1 MSTQQRQFRSHL
13 AARSSRAASCR
24 FPAALSLGALATF
37 LAALSPATVLAQETA
52 ADDDGVKLSLGVD
65 PSLPQLQALPGGVLP
80 RLGEPPGED
89 FRFDFHGIL
98 TAPLRIG
105 INERNVD
112 ARPGQ
117 SETVLHAPPIVPD
130 DLETFSHTGVVP
142 VTYAQLNFTYGNAL
156 VAGTATIVAREATVS
171 TGFFDPPSQRGVN
184 DLFLSI
190 FPTLPLLGRTTI
202 YVGAFSNR
210 YGISGEYDEGRY
222 GTPLIARVNGM
233 GENIHARVPITEDIS
248 LMLEQGFQ
256 GQTNKAGNGTIP
268 AGWNDFADPGV
279 GSSFVSHGHL
289 GATYGNAVS
298 LGTHYLVAWSQ
309 DDRATG
315 AGQPDGDIKILGA
328 DLRLNMGRFG
338 HLYGAFSH
346 VDATSAR
353 VVGRIVEVLN
363 TKGGP
368 GLMANYLGRDS
379 DGTGSLNIFGGQYD
393 ISIGKLVSYPV
404 PFSGDGPDIYFSL
417 FGIYTGIESNDT
429 NFDGTS
435 KFKFGA
441 EGTYSLLPWLAVSMR
456 YDSVSPGAAVALGGL
471 PGVEA
476 AVAATGGGTAPE
488 ESDFAFQVFSPRII
502 LRTDWQ
508 ARDQVVIQYSHWENG
523 RFTTVRNGYPPVE
536 DISIVPD
543 TDVVSIS
550 ANMWW

>member
-1 MSTQQRQFRSHL
+1 MTSMSNAFMCSAL
-13 AARSSRAASCR
+13 V
-24 FPAALSLGALATF
+24 AALGLCLPVSAFG
-37 LAALSPATVLAQETA
+37 QETTTEEA
-52 ADDDGVKLSLGVD
+52 GVKLSLGVD

-105 INERNVD
+105 INDRNVE
-112 ARPGQ
+112 AREGQ
-117 SETVLHAPPIVPD
+117 SDTVLHAPPIVPD

-156 VAGTATIVAREATVS
+156 VAGTATIVAREATAS

-210 YGISGEYDEGRY
+210 YGIPGEYDEGRY
-222 GTPLIARVNGM
+222 GTPLIARTNGM
-233 GENIHARVPITEDIS
+233 GENISARVPLSDSIS
-248 LMLEQGFQ
+248 LLLEQGFQ
-256 GQTNKAGNGTIP
+256 GQTNKAGNGIVP

-289 GATYGNAVS
+289 GLTYGNAVS
-298 LGTHYLVAWSQ
+298 IGGHYMSAWAQ

-315 AGQPDGDIKILGA
+315 SGEPDGDIRIIGA

-338 HLYGAFSH
+338 HLYGAYSNAK
-346 VDATSAR
+346 ATSAR

-363 TKGGP
+363 TRGGI
-368 GLMANYLGRDS
+368 GLIDNYLGQNS
-379 DGTGSLNIFGGQYD
+379 GGTGSLNIIGGQYD
-393 ISIGKLVSYPV
+393 LSIGRLISYPI
-404 PFSGDGPDIYFSL
+404 PFSGDGPDIFVSL
-417 FGIYTGIESNDT
+417 FGIYTGIKSNDPS
-429 NFDGTS
+429 FDGTR
-435 KFKFGA
+435 KYKFGV
-441 EGTYSLLPWLAVSMR
+441 EGTYSLLPWLAVSAR
-456 YDSVSPGAAVALGGL
+456 YDRVSPNAPVAFGGL
-471 PGVEA
+471 EGVTA
-476 AVAATGGGTAPE
+476 ASTGPLPTVG
-488 ESDFAFQVFSPRII
+488 DFAFQVVSPRII
-502 LRTDWQ
+502 LRSDWQ
-508 ARDQVVIQYSHWENG
+508 ARDQVVIQWSHWLYG
-523 RFTTVRNGYPPVE
+523 DLATARGGYPPIE
-536 DISIVPD
+536 DIALVPD
-543 TDVVSIS
+543 PDVVSIS

>member
-1 MSTQQRQFRSHL
+1 MSTQHRQFRSL
-13 AARSSRAASCR
+13 RAGGH
-24 FPAALSLGALATF
+24 AALLCLLLPAGA
-37 LAALSPATVLAQETA
+37 LAQETA
-52 ADDDGVKLSLGVD
+52 TSDDGVKLSLGVD

-98 TAPLRIG
+98 TAPLRVG
-105 INERNVD
+105 INERDVP
-112 ARPGQ
+112 AREGQ

-171 TGFFDPPSQRGVN
+171 SGFFDPPSQRGVN
-184 DLFLSI
+184 DLFLAI
-190 FPTLPLLGRTTI
+190 RPTLPLLGRTTV

-233 GENIHARVPITEDIS
+233 GENISARLPLGDDIS

-256 GQTNKAGNGTIP
+256 GQTNKVGNGTIP

-289 GATYGNAVS
+289 GATYRNVVS
-298 LGTHYLVAWSQ
+298 LGTHYLSAWSQ

-315 AGQPDGDIKILGA
+315 ASQPDGDIRIFGA

-368 GLMANYLGRDS
+368 GLMDNYLGRDS
-379 DGTGSLNIFGGQYD
+379 GGTGKLNIFGGQYD

-404 PFSGDGPDIYFSL
+404 PFSGDGPDIYVSL
-417 FGIYTGIESNDT
+417 FGIYAGIDSLDLR
-429 NFDGTS
+429 FDGTS
-435 KFKFGA
+435 KYKFGA

-456 YDSVSPGAAVALGGL
+456 FDNVSPGAAVALGGQ

-476 AVAATGGGTAPE
+476 AVAATGGVPPE
-488 ESDFAFQVFSPRII
+488 ESDFAFQVYSPRII

-508 ARDQVVIQYSHWENG
+508 ARDQVVLQYSHWENG
-523 RFTTVRNGYPPVE
+523 RFTTVRNGYPAVE

-543 TDVVSIS
+543 PDVVSIS